1 MYVMGKF
8 WRNCVC
14 IWKYVILFMVQ
25 SLGKH
30 NMIRLESVLWLPW
43 CLNDYC
49 LFGTPKLC
57 EYKQRML
64 YAQCTSSFG
73 SNINLCIWWSWFFS
87 QMRKLPAIVVCCFQR
102 CHVIDRQG
110 LARCRRLEAQSVEG
124 TTRDSCQEQLCPYL
138 VVNPNSENRLVLRFL
153 KGSSVLLFPKNRQ
166 SVLPFTKEL
175 PFRKEPGPKGQ
186 KVPLTSSV
194 VIIIIM
200 RSLFVS

>member
-30 NMIRLESVLWLPW
+30 DMIRLESVLWLPW

-110 LARCRRLEAQSVEG
+110 LARCRRLEAQSVEAATGDTRHKRQTTGDTRPKRHKIQG
-124 TTRDSCQEQLCPYL
+124 THDTRDTRATSCQ
-138 VVNPNSENRLVLRFL
+138 S
-153 KGSSVLLFPKNRQ
+153 
-166 SVLPFTKEL
+166 
-175 PFRKEPGPKGQ
+175 
-186 KVPLTSSV
+186 
-194 VIIIIM
+194 
-200 RSLFVS
+200 